1 LFSTPENH
9 FEYRQRTGI
18 MNRRLQLSKYIF
30 SDVISAII
38 GWSAFYI
45 YWKHSLHLIPDEGSL
60 LQSLDR
66 QYFIGLALVPFFWPF
81 IHYIT
86 GYYYDVFRK
95 SRLLE
100 LWQTFGN
107 ILVGSLV
114 LYFMLRINR
123 SEIAYNEGTFSLF
136 FKLFVFQFLGT
147 YIPRLIITTITTH
160 KVHSGEIG
168 FNTLLI
174 GSNAKALEAWR
185 EVVGQKKG
193 SGNKFIGFVN
203 VNNSSKNVL
212 QHYLPHL
219 GNIEDIHPIIND
231 KKVEEVIIAIEYSE
245 HDMINFI
252 INKLI
257 NANVVIKAIP
267 SMYDILTGRV
277 RMSSILGTPLISVSH
292 NLMPAWQENMKSFL
306 DYFTS
311 SIALILTLPL
321 SLFLVIGVKLTS
333 KGPVFYSHERIGR
346 YGKPFNIYKFRSM
359 YLHAEKGGPEL
370 SSRSDERIT
379 PFGKFMRKSRL
390 DEIPNFYNVL
400 KGEMSLVGPRPE
412 RQHYIDQIV
421 QIAPHYLHLLKVK
434 PGITSWGQVKYG
446 YAENVEQMI
455 QRLKYDLIY
464 LDNMSLYVD
473 FKIIIYTVLTI
484 IKRKGI

>member
-1 LFSTPENH
+1 
-9 FEYRQRTGI
+9 
-18 MNRRLQLSKYIF
+18 MNRRPQLLKYIF
-30 SDVISAII
+30 SDVISALL
-38 GWSAFYI
+38 GWIAFYL
-45 YWKHSLHLIPDEGSL
+45 YWKHSLKIDPAGENYFTT
-60 LQSLDR
+60 LDR
-66 QYFIGLALVPFFWPF
+66 QFLIGLLIVPIFWVF
-81 IHYIT
+81 IYYIT
-86 GYYYDVFRK
+86 GYYNDVFRK
-95 SRLLE
+95 SRLSE
-100 LWQTFGN
+100 IWQTFGN
-107 ILVGSLV
+107 VLVGSIILNFIFNSV
-114 LYFMLRINR
+114 NSDLTYRDNDI
-123 SEIAYNEGTFSLF
+123 SPYISLF
-136 FKLFVFQFLGT
+136 TIQFPVT
-147 YIPRLIITTITTH
+147 YIPRLILTTITSH
-160 KVHSGEIG
+160 KVHEGRIG

-174 GSNAKALEAWR
+174 GSNSKAVDAWR
-185 EVVGQKKG
+185 EVISQKRG
-193 SGNKFIGFVN
+193 SGNKFIGFVS
-203 VNNSSKNVL
+203 VNDSSQNVL
-212 QHYLPHL
+212 RNYLPHL
-219 GNIEDIHPIIND
+219 GNTEDIHRILTE

-245 HDMINFI
+245 HDMINLI

-257 NANVVIKAIP
+257 NADVEIKAIP

-306 DYFTS
+306 DLFIS

-321 SLFLVIGVKLTS
+321 SVFLIVGVKLTS

-359 YLHAEKGGPEL
+359 YIDAEKDGPEL
-370 SSRSDERIT
+370 SSKTDERIT
-379 PFGKFMRKSRL
+379 RFGRFMRKSRL
-390 DEIPNFYNVL
+390 DEIPNFFNVL
-400 KGEMSLVGPRPE
+400 IGDMSLVGPRPE
-412 RQHYIDQIV
+412 RQHFIDQIV

-473 FKIIIYTVLTI
+473 FKIIIYTILTI